1 MRLDI
6 GEGTTNMTSFLVE
19 SYRPRS
25 DETPVADLSERARF
39 AADPGSGIV
48 YVSSI
53 LVAADETCFHL
64 FEAPS
69 ADAVVLALRRAGI
82 SCDRITEAVVNT
94 AG

>member
-1 MRLDI
+1 
-6 GEGTTNMTSFLVE
+6 MTSFLVE

-25 DETPVADLSERARF
+25 DATPVADLSERARF
-39 AADPGSGIV
+39 AAQDPASGIV

-53 LVAADETCFHL
+53 LVVADETCFHL
-64 FEAPS
+64 FEAQS
-69 ADAVVLALRRAGI
+69 ADAVVHALRRAGI